1 MLQTYLSHILWEIK
15 PRKILLHMLVL
26 SRKPKESVV
35 INGNVTVSI
44 LRVDN
49 DNVRIG
55 IEAPKEVNVMRYEIY
70 EEIRKNN
77 QMAAD
82 SSVTKMKDTFA
93 YISGDGIKD
102 LDLGAWDVSNV
113 NTIQGMSHRTDKIL
127 GNGLSQWDIVR

>member
-1 MLQTYLSHILWEIK
+1 
-15 PRKILLHMLVL
+15 MLVL

-82 SSVTKMKDTFA
+82 SSVTKMKE
-93 YISGDGIKD
+93 K
-102 LDLGAWDVSNV
+102 LMLKN
-113 NTIQGMSHRTDKIL
+113 
-127 GNGLSQWDIVR
+127 

>member
-1 MLQTYLSHILWEIK
+1 
-15 PRKILLHMLVL
+15 MLVL

-82 SSVTKMKDTFA
+82 SSVTKMKA
-93 YISGDGIKD
+93 K
-102 LDLGAWDVSNV
+102 LMVKN
-113 NTIQGMSHRTDKIL
+113 
-127 GNGLSQWDIVR
+127 